1 MKSTKTI
8 AFQGRPGAYSE
19 QAIQEFFPEATPL
32 ACDHFEDI
40 LQAVAIEA
48 ADYAM
53 LPVENTLG
61 GTVIPAC
68 QALFAS
74 ELAPIREYVLPI
86 HHLLIAPPG
95 VGTIKIAL
103 SHPQALA
110 QCQNYL
116 KQHHIQAESFY
127 DTAGA
132 AEALAKAPR
141 QNTAAIASR
150 AAAAHYGLDILDTK
164 IEDEAFNQTR
174 FLLIGKMP
182 QVFEK
187 SATYKTSLRFTLANT
202 PNSLAKV
209 LHLFGSAGLNLSK
222 IESHPTR
229 KAAWEYSFFLDVMAH
244 TQDLEPLLPNLR
256 LLTHELQCL
265 NSYLSSSQSLAK

>member
-1 MKSTKTI
+1 MKQKLPPTI

-19 QAIQEFFPEATPL
+19 QAIREFFPTALSLP
-32 ACDHFEDI
+32 CHSFENI
-40 LQAVAIEA
+40 LDAVKRGEVTF
-48 ADYAM
+48 AM

-74 ELAPIREYVLPI
+74 GLAPIQEVILPI
-86 HHLLIAPPG
+86 HHFLMAPPG
-95 VGTIKIAL
+95 VGPIQIAL

-116 KQHHIQAESFY
+116 HNQHIQAEAFY

-132 AEALAKAPR
+132 AESLAKTPR
-141 QNTAAIASR
+141 PNTAAIASQV
-150 AAAAHYGLDILDTK
+150 AAEHYGLDILDRL

-174 FLLIGKMP
+174 FLLIAKEP
-182 QVFEK
+182 DVFQEGH
-187 SATYKTSLRFTLANT
+187 AYKTSLQFTL
-202 PNSLAKV
+202 PNQPNALAKV
-209 LHLFGSAGLNLSK
+209 LNLFGEANLNLSK

-229 KAAWEYSFFLDVMAH
+229 KAAWEYSFFLDVMGHHHALAS
-244 TQDLEPLLPNLR
+244 TLQALNR
-256 LLTHELQCL
+256 LTHELHCL
-265 NSYLSSSQSLAK
+265 NSYRLQK

>member
-1 MKSTKTI
+1 MRI

-19 QAIQEFFPEATPL
+19 QAIRTFFPTATSLPR
-32 ACDHFEDI
+32 DSFEDI
-40 LQAVAIEA
+40 LDAVKQGD
-48 ADYAM
+48 ADQAM

-74 ELAPIREYVLPI
+74 GLSPVQEVVLPI
-86 HHLLIAPPG
+86 HHVLMAPCGMGPIQ
-95 VGTIKIAL
+95 VAL

-116 KQHHIQAESFY
+116 KKHKIQAEAFY

-132 AEALAKAPR
+132 AEELAKAPR
-141 QNTAAIASR
+141 PNTAAIASEV
-150 AAAAHYGLDILDTK
+150 AATHYGLDILDSL

-174 FLLIGKMP
+174 FLLVAPEPEPFQEGA
-182 QVFEK
+182 V
-187 SATYKTSLRFTLANT
+187 YKTSLRFTLPNQPNALAN
-202 PNSLAKV
+202 V
-209 LHLFGSAGLNLSK
+209 LSLFGKANLNLSK

-229 KAAWEYSFFLDVMAH
+229 KAAWEYSFFLDVIGH
-244 TQDLEPLLPNLR
+244 TQDLNNVLKLLGNIA
-256 LLTHELQCL
+256 HELQCL
-265 NSYLSSSQSLAK
+265 SSYRL